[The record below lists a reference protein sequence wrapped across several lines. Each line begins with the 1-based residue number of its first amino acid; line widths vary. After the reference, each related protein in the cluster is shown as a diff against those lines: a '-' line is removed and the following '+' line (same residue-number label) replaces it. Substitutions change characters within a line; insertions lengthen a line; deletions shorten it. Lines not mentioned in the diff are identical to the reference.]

1 MRIVRRCTAPVD
13 PALPRPDGAGPRAV
27 ARLPAARPAGRAGA
41 LALLVGGAGAL
52 AVALAPAMIR
62 GAGTLVA
69 AAAGLSTAAATATV
83 IASQAATSTT
93 TATPRAGQ
101 GAPVP
106 ATPGR
111 PSSFRPCR
119 LEHPTGIVAFPAEC
133 ATLRVPEDPQRTA
146 GRTIELAI
154 ARVAAISRRKSAD
167 PLFLVAGGPGM
178 GTQAMYPMVAAAF
191 ARIGRDRDLVL
202 LDQRGTGRSA
212 SLACELGEDD
222 LDDGD
227 PAQVSALTQR
237 CLASLRG
244 AGRDVRP
251 YTTSVAV
258 QDLERVR
265 AALGYERI
273 NLYGVSY
280 GTRVAQHYLR
290 RFPQRVRSVVLDGVV
305 PPGLALGP
313 AMALDAEAALAR
325 ILARCRTD
333 AACRAAFGDPTTDY
347 RALRAALAAAP
358 VALTV
363 ADPATGTPRALRFG
377 ARHLAAVL
385 RLASYADAQASLLPM
400 ALHEAQA
407 KRNFTPLAGLFLMS
421 SDGLRDSLAYG
432 MHNTVV
438 CSEDLPFVDAGAVDR
453 ARLAATYLGTAMLD
467 SLRAI
472 CGAWPTGPVDADF
485 RDPLSSDVPVL
496 LLSGSDDPVTP
507 PAGADV
513 ALRGLARARHL
524 VVDGHGHGQVGV
536 ECMDRVLADF
546 LREADPARLDAT
558 CVAKAR
564 PAPFFTSPSGP
575 PP

>member
-1 MRIVRRCTAPVD
+1 MRIARRSTAPVA
-13 PALPRPDGAGPRAV
+13 PALGGAV
-27 ARLPAARPAGRAGA
+27 AWLA
-41 LALLVGGAGAL
+41 LALAPSAVGSAGA
-52 AVALAPAMIR
+52 PASAA
-62 GAGTLVA
+62 AGA
-69 AAAGLSTAAATATV
+69 AAAAAAVTAR
-83 IASQAATSTT
+83 
-93 TATPRAGQ
+93 ATP
-101 GAPVP
+101 APRGTAP
-106 ATPGR
+106 GRGR
-111 PSSFRPCR
+111 PSGLSAFRPCR
-119 LEHPTGIVAFPAEC
+119 LEHPSRIVAYPAEC
-133 ATLRVPEDPQRTA
+133 ATLRVPEDPQRPA
-146 GRTIELAI
+146 GRSIELAI

-202 LDQRGTGRSA
+202 LDQRGTGHSA
-212 SLACELGEDD
+212 SLACELDEDD
-222 LDDGD
+222 LNEGD
-227 PAQVSALTQR
+227 PAQVPAVTRR
-237 CLASLRG
+237 CLESLQG

-290 RFPQRVRSVVLDGVV
+290 RFPRRVRSVILDGVV

-325 ILARCRTD
+325 ILARCRDD
-333 AACRAAFGDPTTDY
+333 AACRGAFGDPAANY
-347 RALRAALAAAP
+347 RALRASLAAAP
-358 VALTV
+358 VDLRV
-363 ADPATGTPRALRFG
+363 ADPATGAPRELRFG
-377 ARHLAAVL
+377 ARHLGAVL

-407 KRNFTPLAGLFLMS
+407 RRNFAPLAGLFLMS
-421 SDGLRDSLAYG
+421 SDGLRDSVAYG

-438 CSEDLPFVDAGAVDR
+438 CSEDLPFVDERTVDR
-453 ARLAATYLGTAMLD
+453 ARLAATYLGTEMLD

-485 RDPLSSDVPVL
+485 RQPLSSDVPVL

-507 PAGADV
+507 PAGAV
-513 ALRGLARARHL
+513 AAMRGLARARHL
-524 VVDGHGHGQVGV
+524 VVEGQGHGQVGAD
-536 ECMDRVLADF
+536 CMDRVLAGF
-546 LREADPARLDAT
+546 LRDADPAKLDAS
-558 CVAKAR
+558 CLAKAR
-564 PAPFFTSPSGP
+564 PAPFFTSPAGP